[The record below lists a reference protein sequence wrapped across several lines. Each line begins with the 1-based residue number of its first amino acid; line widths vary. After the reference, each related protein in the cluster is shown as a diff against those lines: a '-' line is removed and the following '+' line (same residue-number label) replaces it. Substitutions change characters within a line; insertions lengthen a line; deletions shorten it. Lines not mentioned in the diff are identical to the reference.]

1 MLNSKSM
8 KRVLIVYHYFALY
21 RLPIVR
27 KLMQREGYEFTLISS
42 AQSRAGIRTID
53 PDLAELPIDQGGVR
67 WEFLKNIWIGGK
79 KSPFLW
85 QKGLVSR
92 LKQDDY
98 DAVIF
103 LGVIYFLSTWFAI
116 RAAKTRNKRVI
127 IWTHGFLGKDSKWIA
142 ALRHRLYRMADA
154 CLLYGNRARDIML
167 ETNYYNPKQLTV
179 VYNSLDHA
187 LHSSLR
193 HYSLPEAKREQRQAL
208 FDDVDLPVV
217 SYIGRLSPDKS
228 LELLV
233 DALSIA
239 QREGVPFRVLLI
251 GEGPLKESLRLRAKD
266 AGVEDHLIFYGYCA
280 DEEAAC
286 KMLACGDVCVV
297 PGGVGLTGMHAMG
310 VGVPV
315 VSHGDLDVQK
325 PECEAIVSGKTGATF
340 KRGDASDLANTLHA
354 LFSDSET
361 LSEMRENCFTM
372 MDTFFNP
379 DYQSEVICNVV
390 DGVPNQNSDFVPA
403 VLFDQ

>member
-1 MLNSKSM
+1 M

-27 KLMQREGYEFTLISS
+27 ALMQREGYEFTLISS
-42 AQSRAGIRTID
+42 AKSRAGIRTID
-53 PDLAELPIDQGGVR
+53 PELAELPIEQGGVR
-67 WEFLKNIWIGGK
+67 WEFLKNLWIGGK

-85 QKGLVSR
+85 QSGLVSR

-103 LGVIYFLSTWFAI
+103 LGSIYYFSTWFAI
-116 RAAKTRNKRVI
+116 RAAKKRNKRVI
-127 IWTHGFLGKDSKWIA
+127 IWTHGFLGKDTKWMA

-154 CLLYGNRARDIML
+154 CLLYGNPARDIML
-167 ETNYYNPKQLTV
+167 ETNYYNPKQLSV
-179 VYNSLDHA
+179 VYNSMDHA

-193 HYSLPEAKREQRQAL
+193 HYSLPEAKREQRLAL
-208 FDDVDLPVV
+208 FGDVDLPVV

-239 QREGVPFRVLLI
+239 QLEGAPFLVLLI
-251 GEGPLKESLRLRAKD
+251 GEGPLKESLRQRAKD
-266 AGVEDHLIFYGYCA
+266 LGVEDHLIFYGYCA

-297 PGGVGLTGMHAMG
+297 PGGVGLTGVHAMA

-315 VSHGDLDVQK
+315 VSHGDLSVQK
-325 PECEAIVSGKTGATF
+325 PECEAIVAGRTGATF
-340 KRGDASDLANTLHA
+340 KRGDANDLAKTLGA
-354 LFSDSET
+354 LFSDQNQ
-361 LSEMRENCFTM
+361 LAAMRENCFTM